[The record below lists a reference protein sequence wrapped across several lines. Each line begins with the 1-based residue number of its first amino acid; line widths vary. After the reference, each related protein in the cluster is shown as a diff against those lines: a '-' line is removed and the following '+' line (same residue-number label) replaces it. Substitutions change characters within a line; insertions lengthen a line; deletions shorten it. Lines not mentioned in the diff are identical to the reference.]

1 MKQSNQAKIV
11 LKEGTWETM
20 KEKIQLEKKLEMPLN
35 NKDNKADIKNM
46 EKDDSSRPVCKK
58 WDDTLEDEESGSVFL
73 VFPVVCVCWPT
84 GSYCWV
90 IAPEKTHLASSALWG
105 CEDNMTVWGGDY
117 TGEEGDNIRGGG
129 Q

>member
-1 MKQSNQAKIV
+1 
-11 LKEGTWETM
+11 M

-73 VFPVVCVCWPT
+73 VFPAVCVC
-84 GSYCWV
+84 
-90 IAPEKTHLASSALWG
+90 
-105 CEDNMTVWGGDY
+105 
-117 TGEEGDNIRGGG
+117 
-129 Q
+129 